1 MEMEFNKVIPENP
14 EVIINMS
21 EASEHVAE
29 IKWHIRLSRKDVEHL
44 VEHNTSKNGNII
56 NLQPKRNNM
65 PSEG

>member
-29 IKWHIRLSRKDVEHL
+29 MEKHI
-44 VEHNTSKNGNII
+44 
-56 NLQPKRNNM
+56 M
-65 PSEG
+65 PFEKIQT